1 MNPDRI
7 LDHGD
12 IRIAWHEAHLTRPIH
27 LDDDVLPTGTT
38 GYFRRTSRHRGTF
51 LPMTLD
57 YGIQIHANDL
67 EISPQYVEVQYT
79 IGATP

>member
-27 LDDDVLPTGTT
+27 LDNDKLPTGTT

-51 LPMTLD
+51 LPMSLD
-57 YGIQIHANDL
+57 YGIQIHANDV
-67 EISPQYVEVQYT
+67 EISPRYVEVQYT
-79 IGATP
+79 NGATQ